1 MPEFTTMASRVVLAR
16 PGARLWCGLL
26 ACLALIGC
34 VPQVSNHGYRLDEAA
49 LAQVEPGRT
58 SRDEVLQLLG
68 SPSSVTTFDG
78 SVWYYVGQRTERMS
92 FYQEQVVNQ
101 DVVAIAFD
109 DAGTVSQVDRHGL
122 DRAHEV
128 SLVDRETPT
137 AGSELTVFEQFIG
150 NIGRFNPPTD
160 EEAEREARR

>member
-1 MPEFTTMASRVVLAR
+1 MPDFTPLASRFLPTGSR
-16 PGARLWCGLL
+16 RRLWCALL
-26 ACLALIGC
+26 ASLALLGC
-34 VPQVSNHGYRLDEAA
+34 IPQVSNHGYRLDEAA

-68 SPSSVTTFDG
+68 SPSAVTTFDG

-92 FYQEQVVNQ
+92 FYQEEVVNQ

-122 DRAHEV
+122 DQAHEV
-128 SLVDRETPT
+128 SLVERETPT

-150 NIGRFNPPTD
+150 NIGRFNPTD
-160 EEAEREARR
+160 QEAEREQRR